1 MNLMNQGDN
10 MPKNLIQRMQG
21 GGPAIRLE
29 QYVPGQHFEKALGD
43 VMEYHKFN
51 KELQEEKRQFDK
63 QAGLEKDRLSIMSDT
78 ADSTARFQQGQLRL
92 EDEKLKRTDWRE
104 FGSKMPPRA
113 QLAYARA
120 NEMPTDIVAQANT
133 NIANFDKFQDEYRKL
148 RQDPTTKPEDWK
160 EFKSSNVS
168 NFAMFKPFSPKLE
181 DDINSYYQGSMNKN
195 LLTNIAASDKFV
207 EQMNK
212 IGISPEKWKD
222 LSAEEATYHLQQLP
236 TWINTG
242 LQHRKLGQ
250 ADKELTAKVLTE
262 ALKYSAA
269 AYQSSAEFD
278 PDLASTWFE
287 NMNEIMRTQFKS
299 VEGLD
304 DLEIKDPPGAPGDL
318 QLELTDTELEDRRRR
333 TGTIL
338 TGTGDAQI
346 EVPKVFESDSNY
358 KLELTNAAGEK
369 STRIV
374 EGGQA
379 ASIQKQ
385 KGWEITKSDKII
397 KPFKMGRSQLDS
409 GEVIK
414 DTKTGKTLT
423 FVGFDFPPEEQ
434 TVSVGGKKIKR
445 TRAMPGILAGPR
457 TAVSKFLTGGQKV
470 LYFKD
475 EDGKSVIYTPAEATK
490 GTFIE
495 PPAGQQAPEQPPVI
509 AEEETGGGL
518 DLNLLKG
525 AQAGEMP
532 DADSLNQAIQSTAQD
547 SIDLFLQEDTLR
559 QELEENE

>member
-1 MNLMNQGDN
+1 MA
-10 MPKNLIQRMQG
+10 KNFIQRMQQ

-29 QYVPGQHFEKALGD
+29 QYVPGQYLEKALGD
-43 VMEYHKFN
+43 VVEYHKFN
-51 KELQEEKRQFDK
+51 RELEEEKRQFDE
-63 QAGLEKDRLSIMSDT
+63 QADLEKDRLSIMSNQ
-78 ADSTARFQQGQLRL
+78 AESTSRYQQGQLRL

-120 NEMPTDIVAQANT
+120 NDMPADIVAQANT

-148 RQDPTTKPEDWK
+148 RQDPKTKPEDWK

-195 LLTNIAASDKFV
+195 LLINIAASNKFV

-222 LSAEEATYHLQQLP
+222 LSPEEATYHLQQLP
-236 TWINTG
+236 TWISTG
-242 LQHRKLGQ
+242 LQYGKLGQ
-250 ADKELTAKVLTE
+250 ADKELTAKVLGE

-287 NMNEIMRTQFKS
+287 NMNNIMRTQFES

-318 QLELTDTELEDRRRR
+318 QLSQPEIDAALDEQRR
-333 TGTIL
+333 TGVITI
-338 TGTGDAQI
+338 GTGDAKREKPI
-346 EVPKVFESDSNY
+346 VFDAGSNY
-358 KLELTNAAGEK
+358 RIEITNAAGEK
-369 STRIV
+369 LTRTV

-385 KGWEITKSDKII
+385 KGWKISKSDKII
-397 KPFKMGRSQLDS
+397 KPFKMGRPQLDS
-409 GEVIK
+409 EDVIK

-434 TVSVGGKKIKR
+434 TVTAGGKKIKR

-457 TAVSKFLTGGQKV
+457 TGLSKLTGGQKV
-470 LYFKD
+470 FYFKD
-475 EDGKSVIYTPAEATK
+475 EAGKSVIYTPAEVTRA
-490 GTFIE
+490 TFIE
-495 PPAGQQAPEQPPVI
+495 PPAGQQEPEEAPIV
-509 AEEETGGGL
+509 AEGGAGAREEDAGGWPEWGGGVL
-518 DLNLLKG
+518 EGAIGADIGGRDEHVKG
-525 AQAGEMP
+525 QV
-532 DADSLNQAIQSTAQD
+532 DSVQSA
-547 SIDLFLQEDTLR
+547 IDLFLREDEAL
-559 QELEENE
+559 QELEDNE

>member
-1 MNLMNQGDN
+1 
-10 MPKNLIQRMQG
+10 MQG

-43 VMEYHKFN
+43 VVEYHKFN
-51 KELQEEKRQFDK
+51 KELEEEKRQFDK

-78 ADSTARFQQGQLRL
+78 ADSTARYQQGQLRL

-120 NEMPTDIVAQANT
+120 NEMPADIVAQANT

-148 RQDPTTKPEDWK
+148 RQDPSTRPEDWK

-195 LLTNIAASDKFV
+195 LLINIAASNKFV

-222 LSAEEATYHLQQLP
+222 LSPEEATYHLQQLP
-236 TWINTG
+236 TWISTG
-242 LQHRKLGQ
+242 LQYGKLGQ
-250 ADKELTAKVLTE
+250 ADKELTAKVLGE

-287 NMNEIMRTQFKS
+287 NMNNIMRTQFES

-318 QLELTDTELEDRRRR
+318 QLSQPEIDAALDEQSR

-338 TGTGDAQI
+338 TGTGDAQT
-346 EVPKVFESDSNY
+346 EVPKVFDADSKY
-358 KLELTNAAGEK
+358 RVEITDASGVK
-369 STRIV
+369 STKTV
-374 EGGQA
+374 KGSNA
-379 ASIQKQ
+379 ASIQRR
-385 KGWEITKSDKII
+385 KGWDITKADKII
-397 KPFKMGRSQLDS
+397 KPLKMGFPQLDK
-409 GEVIK
+409 GAVVKDIK
-414 DTKTGKTLT
+414 SGKTLT
-423 FVGFDFPPEEQ
+423 YVGYDLPHKTSTIYDE
-434 TVSVGGKKIKR
+434 TGKKVKPSSYLY
-445 TRAMPGILAGPR
+445 TPAGG
-457 TAVSKFLTGGQKV
+457 LKV
-470 LYFKD
+470 LFFKD
-475 EDGKSVIYTPAEATK
+475 EDGKDVIYTPRDIEK
-490 GTFIE
+490 LTFIE
-495 PPAGQQAPEQPPVI
+495 PPAAQQAPEEEPMV
-509 AEEETGGGL
+509 AEETGEKTGGGIN
-518 DLNLLKG
+518 LNLLKG
-525 AQAGEMP
+525 AQAGAMP
-532 DADSLNQAIQSTAQD
+532 DADSLNQAIASTAKD
-547 SIDLFLQEDTLR
+547 SIDLFLQEDIQL
-559 QELEENE
+559 QELEDDE